1 MNPLK
6 NSKKKKFSSNRFSTV
21 ATNAFVHALEFAK
34 IVHGELVLLHS
45 FELPIYDNQFFFLK
59 ITRSFT
65 IH

>member
-6 NSKKKKFSSNRFSTV
+6 RIVQIKKLFQPIFSTV

-45 FELPIYDNQFFFLK
+45 FELPIYDNQFF
-59 ITRSFT
+59 S
-65 IH
+65 

>member
-1 MNPLK
+1 M
-6 NSKKKKFSSNRFSTV
+6 KKFSFNRFSTV

-45 FELPIYDNQFFFLK
+45 FELPIYDNQFFLK